1 MRNTYL
7 LRFTLAAAAAFLML
21 GAISCGGSSQTSEN
35 ANTANTGSAKTK
47 SEYPPLQTS
56 IAQADIE
63 NFDGTTF
70 KVTDKK
76 GKVLLLN
83 LWATWCGPCKEE
95 MPKLVEMQD
104 KYGDRGFE
112 VIGLNTNDDGDTPEK
127 IEEFAKKQ
135 GLNYTLV
142 YAPTQMQADIIKFTQ
157 NGGIPQSLLVDR
169 EGNLRGVFLGGG
181 ESEIRKMQASVAK
194 VMTETN

>member
-7 LRFTLAAAAAFLML
+7 LRSTLAAAAIFLL
-21 GAISCGGSSQTSEN
+21 IGAMSCGGTSQSAEN
-35 ANTANTGSAKTK
+35 TNAVKTK
-47 SEYPPLQTS
+47 SEYPPLQTA

-95 MPKLVEMQD
+95 MPKLVEMQN
-104 KYGDRGFE
+104 KYGDKGFE

-127 IEEFAKKQ
+127 IEKFAKEQ

-142 YAPTQMQADIIKFTQ
+142 YAPTQMQADITNFTQ

-169 EGNLRGVFLGGG
+169 EGNLRGVFLGGS
-181 ESEIRKMQASVAK
+181 ESEIRKMQNTVAK
-194 VMTETN
+194 VMAETN

>member
-7 LRFTLAAAAAFLML
+7 LRSTLAAAAIFLL
-21 GAISCGGSSQTSEN
+21 IGAISCGGTSQSAEN
-35 ANTANTGSAKTK
+35 TNAVKTK
-47 SEYPPLQTS
+47 SEYPPLQTA

-95 MPKLVEMQD
+95 MPKLVEMQN
-104 KYGDRGFE
+104 KYGDKGFE

-127 IEEFAKKQ
+127 IEKFAKEQ

-142 YAPTQMQADIIKFTQ
+142 YAPTQMQADITNFTQ

-169 EGNLRGVFLGGG
+169 EGNLRGVFLGGS
-181 ESEIRKMQASVAK
+181 ESEIRKMQNTVAK
-194 VMTETN
+194 VMAETN

>member
-7 LRFTLAAAAAFLML
+7 IRFTLAAAAAFLL
-21 GAISCGGSSQTSEN
+21 IGAISCGGVSQSAEN
-35 ANTANTGSAKTK
+35 TNAAKTK
-47 SEYPPLQTS
+47 SEYPPLQTA
-56 IAQADIE
+56 IAQADIQ

-95 MPKLVEMQD
+95 MPKLVEMQN
-104 KYGDRGFE
+104 KYGDKGFE

-127 IEEFAKKQ
+127 IEKFAKEE

-142 YAPTQMQADIIKFTQ
+142 YAPTQMQADITNFTQ

-169 EGNLRGVFLGGG
+169 EGNLRGVFLGGS
-181 ESEIRKMQASVAK
+181 EAEIRKMQNTVAK
-194 VMTETN
+194 VMAETN